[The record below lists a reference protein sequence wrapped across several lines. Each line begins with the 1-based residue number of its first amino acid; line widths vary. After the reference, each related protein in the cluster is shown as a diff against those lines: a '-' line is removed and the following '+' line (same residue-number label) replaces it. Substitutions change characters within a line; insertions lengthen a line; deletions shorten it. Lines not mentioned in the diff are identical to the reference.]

1 MEGVSNNSFI
11 DKMRWQEDEQAKFE
25 DPSQRQRL
33 EQEDFFQLLT
43 QQLNMQDPTKPA
55 DNDQMIA
62 QMTNFT
68 MAEGISELS
77 KQFTAFTE
85 NMNSSQALQA
95 STLVGRNVLVPTNKA
110 HMEAGGTASGM
121 IATQQSAQNVRI
133 SVKDESG
140 AVVRTINLGD
150 IGQGTKDFQWDGL
163 DEAGNPLPEGKYT
176 FTANARIGDSSEELP
191 LQMNAAVQSVSMGG
205 ERGIV
210 LNLKGLGGINFADV
224 TEIS

>member
-62 QMTNFT
+62 QMPNFT

-150 IGQGTKDFQWDGL
+150 IGQGTKDFQ
-163 DEAGNPLPEGKYT
+163 
-176 FTANARIGDSSEELP
+176 
-191 LQMNAAVQSVSMGG
+191 
-205 ERGIV
+205 
-210 LNLKGLGGINFADV
+210 
-224 TEIS
+224 